1 MSTSEAVVG
10 ETIYDAIIIGGGP
23 AGTIAGMALK
33 KNGRS
38 AIILEKATF
47 PRFHIGESFLPATF
61 SLLKKLGLEE
71 AFRKLPH
78 VPKFGADFAM
88 GYGGKYLRID
98 FEDGFCPEYECF
110 NIERSVFDEMLLE
123 EAKKAGVEYR
133 QTTVKKI
140 HKLSDGDCRIETEH
154 GEIRGRYV
162 LDASGQQTV
171 IGKHLGTKKLV
182 TDPDLK
188 KVAYFSQFDNVK
200 RPTGREV
207 GHPLIAMV
215 DEGWFWMIPLNEHK
229 TSVGIVLSAHVAKG
243 IMEEHNLKSDEILQW
258 AIDRTPIVKDRM
270 TDAKGVFSNQIIADF
285 SYNCRPF
292 AGEGHFLIGDAAAFM
307 DPIFSTGVSV
317 AVNTALAA
325 ANFVDAILA
334 ERISPAKARKR
345 YIADLEES
353 TGTLFKIIR
362 QYYDHSFRELFLEGQ
377 GPMQVEKAVIGVLAG
392 NVFPR
397 PPFKMRWR
405 LKLFDYF
412 VKLNRKKQIVPRRRK
427 FSLLKNTQR
436 DMQLERTEQSIPL
449 AHAS

>member
-1 MSTSEAVVG
+1 MDTSDVVTG
-10 ETIYDAIIIGGGP
+10 DTIYDAIIIGGGP
-23 AGTIAGMALK
+23 AGTIAGLALAK
-33 KNGRS
+33 KGRR
-38 AIILEKATF
+38 AIIIEKATF

-61 SLLKKLGLEE
+61 SLLRDLGLEE

-78 VPKFGADFAM
+78 VPKFGADFSM

-98 FEDGFCPEYECF
+98 FEKGFCPEYECF
-110 NIERSVFDEMLLE
+110 NIERSIFDKMLLD
-123 EAKKAGVEYR
+123 EAVKAGVEYR
-133 QTTVKKI
+133 QLAVKQI
-140 HKLSDGDCRIETEH
+140 HKLSDGDCRIETEA
-154 GEIRGRYV
+154 GELRGRYV

-171 IGKHLGTKKLV
+171 IGKHLGTKKMV
-182 TDPDLK
+182 TDPELK

-200 RPTGREV
+200 RPTGREE

-215 DEGWFWMIPLNEHK
+215 DEGWFWMIPLNEKK
-229 TSVGIVLSAHVAKG
+229 TSVGIVLSADVAKR
-243 IMEEHNLKSDEILQW
+243 IMEEQNLKPDEMLQW
-258 AIDRTPIVKDRM
+258 AIDRTPIVKERM
-270 TDAKGVFSNQIIADF
+270 TDAKGVFVNNVIADF
-285 SYNCRPF
+285 SYHCRPY
-292 AGEGHFLIGDAAAFM
+292 AGAGHFLIGDAAAFM

-325 ANFVDAILA
+325 ANFVDDILA
-334 ERISPAKARKR
+334 GRTTADKARKR

-362 QYYDHSFRELFLEGQ
+362 QYYDHAFRELFLEGQ

-427 FSLLKNTQR
+427 FSLLKNAHR
-436 DMQLERTEQSIPL
+436 EAQLEKTQQEIPL